1 MISLF
6 FKATVSLIGAAA
18 GLAAG
23 LSYTLFIFGFK
34 NASSIGN
41 PQTTLPIA
49 FFSFCLFLFLFT
61 DKGEAAE
68 VIMSGDIGWFL
79 LVGVLGAGMSFI
91 FYVIDIG
98 FTPPSTASMVAMV
111 EPVTAS
117 LFGVLLMGDNLTFIQ
132 IFGMVFILCT
142 VSVLSS
148 VKQSD

>member
-1 MISLF
+1 
-6 FKATVSLIGAAA
+6 
-18 GLAAG
+18 
-23 LSYTLFIFGFK
+23 
-34 NASSIGN
+34 
-41 PQTTLPIA
+41 
-49 FFSFCLFLFLFT
+49 
-61 DKGEAAE
+61 
-68 VIMSGDIGWFL
+68 MSGDIGWFL